1 MKKKINTPL
10 APAAIGAYNQAIQVG
25 SMVFLSGQIPL
36 DPNTSTLTSE
46 VFEEQ
51 VHQVFKNLRSVCQAA
66 GGDLSNIVKMNV
78 FLIDMQY
85 FQIFNEIMMDYFEGI
100 DYPARSAI
108 ACLGL
113 PRQAKIEIEAIMHLD
128 V

>member
-1 MKKKINTPL
+1 MKKIINTPL
-10 APAAIGAYNQAIQVG
+10 APAAIGAYNQAIQIG

-36 DPNTSTLTSE
+36 DPSTGQLKSE

-66 GGDLSNIVKMNV
+66 GGDLGHIVKMNV

-85 FQIFNEIMMDYFEGI
+85 FPIFNEIMVDYFEGL
-100 DYPARSAI
+100 DYPARSAV